1 MLGDLMTEMLGALFV
16 MHAPQEGTLEHFV
29 FGMSEKRCDM
39 IDETEFALMVSEDI
53 KNKADET
60 TKELL
65 RSKENR
71 DRWRDTL
78 VRIIENV
85 KERLHKLESEAALLR
100 AQYKDFE
107 HDPAGSIA
115 TTIEKSQRFKF
126 HAEKRLAEADRL
138 IFLNEETPDAKL
150 SSFLKD
156 AILMHKKLKLQYKRP
171 VDPADVGLWDAADGK
186 WSF

>member
-1 MLGDLMTEMLGALFV
+1 
-16 MHAPQEGTLEHFV
+16 
-29 FGMSEKRCDM
+29 M
-39 IDETEFALMVSEDI
+39 INETDFALMVSEDI
-53 KNKADET
+53 KNKCDDT
-60 TKELL
+60 TKDLL
-65 RSKENR
+65 RSKEIR

-78 VRIIENV
+78 IRIIKNV
-85 KERLHKLESEAALLR
+85 TDRLEKLEAEAALLR
-100 AQYKDFE
+100 AKYKDFD

-115 TTIEKSQRFKF
+115 STIEKSQRFKF

-138 IFLNEETPDAKL
+138 IFLNEETPDSKL

>member
-1 MLGDLMTEMLGALFV
+1 MLN
-16 MHAPQEGTLEHFV
+16 
-29 FGMSEKRCDM
+29 
-39 IDETEFALMVSEDI
+39 ETEFALMVSEDI
-53 KNKADET
+53 KNKCDET

-71 DRWRDTL
+71 ERWRDTL
-78 VRIIENV
+78 IRIIKNV
-85 KERLHKLESEAALLR
+85 EDRLSGLEADAALLR
-100 AQYKDFE
+100 SQYPDFK
-107 HDPAGSIA
+107 HDPAGSVA

-138 IFLNEETPDAKL
+138 IFLKQESPDSKL
-150 SSFLKD
+150 SSFLRD